1 MYSGRMGTGS
11 TTTSTDS
18 SSGIWSAVGGLGSA
32 FVLCFSGDTLV
43 TTPDGY
49 KAIRDLHVGDEVLS
63 VHNGKI
69 VPKKVCHV
77 TEPESRVVDDVYW
90 DNGTVW
96 HCTPGQR
103 YFDGRHFVY
112 IGNRHIPAMV
122 HNGEPTRLLRVET
135 TDRHELV
142 YDITLEGFAGENVF
156 FANDVA
162 AEGFGD

>member
-1 MYSGRMGTGS
+1 
-11 TTTSTDS
+11 
-18 SSGIWSAVGGLGSA
+18 
-32 FVLCFSGDTLV
+32 
-43 TTPDGY
+43 
-49 KAIRDLHVGDEVLS
+49 

-69 VPKKVCHV
+69 VHKKVCHV